1 MLQRLYLHKQRGHH
15 EDLNSVLLVR
25 QSCDVIP
32 VNRQHMVVVHRDE
45 VVIVVEADGF
55 CTRGVAV
62 TTGDVVGNDVK
73 LGVLDHVV
81 ATDAHE
87 VVSHPIKGQVVGIS
101 SSSTC
106 SGATLGGAL
115 PFGRFTCTGIS
126 SCLYNYLHLQLQIR
140 FLI

>member
-1 MLQRLYLHKQRGHH
+1 MLKRLYLHKQRGHH

-25 QSCDVIP
+25 QSCDVVPI
-32 VNRQHMVVVHRDE
+32 NRQHVVVVHRDE
-45 VVIVVEADGF
+45 MVIVVEADGL

-62 TTGDVVGNDVK
+62 PTGDVVGNDVK
-73 LGVLDHVV
+73 LRVLDHVV

-87 VVSHPIKGQVVGIS
+87 VVSNAVEGQVVGIS

-106 SGATLGGAL
+106 SSATLGGAL

-126 SCLYNYLHLQLQIR
+126 LCLYIYICNCK
-140 FLI
+140 

>member
-1 MLQRLYLHKQRGHH
+1 M
-15 EDLNSVLLVR
+15 NSVLLVR
-25 QSCDVIP
+25 QSGDVIP

-45 VVIVVEADGF
+45 MVIVVEADGF

-62 TTGDVVGNDVK
+62 ATGDVIGNDVK
-73 LGVLDHVV
+73 LRVLDHVV

-87 VVSHPIKGQVVGIS
+87 VVSHAVEGQVVGIS

-106 SGATLGGAL
+106 SSATLGGAL

>member
-32 VNRQHMVVVHRDE
+32 VNCQHMVVVHRDE
-45 VVIVVEADGF
+45 VVIIVEADGF
-55 CTRGVAV
+55 CTRGMAV
-62 TTGDVVGNDVK
+62 STGDVVGNDVK
-73 LGVLDHVV
+73 LWVLDHVV

-87 VVSHPIKGQVVGIS
+87 VVSHAVEGQVVGIS

-106 SGATLGGAL
+106 SSATLSGAL

-126 SCLYNYLHLQLQIR
+126 SCLYNYLHLQLQIC

>member
-1 MLQRLYLHKQRGHH
+1 MLQCLYLHKQRGHH

-25 QSCDVIP
+25 QSCDVVP

-45 VVIVVEADGF
+45 VVIIVEADGF
-55 CTRGVAV
+55 CTRGMAV
-62 TTGDVVGNDVK
+62 STGDVVGNDVK
-73 LGVLDHVV
+73 LWVLDHVV

-87 VVSHPIKGQVVGIS
+87 VVSHAVEGQVVGIS

-106 SGATLGGAL
+106 SSATLSGAL

>member
-1 MLQRLYLHKQRGHH
+1 M
-15 EDLNSVLLVR
+15 NSVLLVW
-25 QSCDVIP
+25 QSCDVVP

-62 TTGDVVGNDVK
+62 STGDVVGNDVK

-87 VVSHPIKGQVVGIS
+87 VVSHTVEGQVVGIS

-106 SGATLGGAL
+106 SSATLSGAL

>member
-1 MLQRLYLHKQRGHH
+1 M
-15 EDLNSVLLVR
+15 NSVLLVW
-25 QSCDVIP
+25 QSCDVVP

-62 TTGDVVGNDVK
+62 STGDVVGNDVK

-87 VVSHPIKGQVVGIS
+87 VVSHTVEGQVVGIS

-106 SGATLGGAL
+106 SSATLSGAL
-115 PFGRFTCTGIS
+115 PFCRFTCTGIS

>member
-1 MLQRLYLHKQRGHH
+1 M
-15 EDLNSVLLVR
+15 NSVLLVR
-25 QSCDVIP
+25 QSGDVIP

-62 TTGDVVGNDVK
+62 TTCDVIGNDVK

-87 VVSHPIKGQVVGIS
+87 VVSHAVEGQVVGIS

-106 SGATLGGAL
+106 SSATLGGAL

>member
-1 MLQRLYLHKQRGHH
+1 M
-15 EDLNSVLLVR
+15 NSVLLVR
-25 QSCDVIP
+25 QSGDVIP

-55 CTRGVAV
+55 CTRGVAM
-62 TTGDVVGNDVK
+62 TTGYVVGNDVK
-73 LGVLDHVV
+73 LRVLDHVV

-87 VVSHPIKGQVVGIS
+87 VVSHAIKGQVVGIS

-106 SGATLGGAL
+106 SSATLGGAL

>member
-1 MLQRLYLHKQRGHH
+1 M
-15 EDLNSVLLVR
+15 NSVLLVW
-25 QSCDVIP
+25 QSCDVVP

-62 TTGDVVGNDVK
+62 STGDVVGNDVK
-73 LGVLDHVV
+73 LRVLDHVV

-87 VVSHPIKGQVVGIS
+87 VVSHTVEGQVVGIS

-106 SGATLGGAL
+106 SSATLSGAL